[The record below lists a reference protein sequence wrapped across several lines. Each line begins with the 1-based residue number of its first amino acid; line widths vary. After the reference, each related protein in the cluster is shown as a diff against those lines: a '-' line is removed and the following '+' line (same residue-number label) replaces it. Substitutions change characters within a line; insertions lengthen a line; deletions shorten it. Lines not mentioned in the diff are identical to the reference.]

1 VEQISTGGKHAM
13 PIIATVVA
21 LMTLAGTALAQ
32 SRTAPTSD
40 HKDEEIQELK
50 TEIKQLE
57 QRVQAV
63 EGLGSQ
69 VKEVSRKVE
78 VDEQAQQDWN
88 ATLPK
93 VKAGVDGFWLD
104 SPDNAYKLHLNGY
117 VQGVS
122 RFYTSQEP
130 AGAPSTFV
138 MRRVRPIFEGTVAK
152 YYDFRIMPDFG
163 GGNTT
168 LYDAW
173 GNIHYWDQLQLKIG
187 KFKEPVGIERLQED
201 KWLFLVERG
210 LPSDLMADRD
220 IGAQLFGTLF
230 DNRVEWYAGVFNG
243 VPDNTATVDA
253 DVNSPKDFVARLFLH
268 PFHHTEVTLLDGL
281 GVGIAGSYGDERGTT
296 IDTFKSTF
304 QNIFFAFNSNVLASG
319 SRYRFSPQM
328 NYYHGPIGFF
338 SEFVQNG
345 QALGAIKT
353 APKTKPKTKYTT
365 LTNSAWQVVGS
376 YVLTGENATYNG
388 VTPREDFSPF
398 GGGGWGALELA
409 ARVGELEIDHK
420 AYALGFA
427 NPANSARTDFEWA
440 FGFNWY
446 LNRNVKFVLNYDL
459 NSFTGGARAGHNR
472 PKENGV
478 DTLFQ
483 VQF

>member
-1 VEQISTGGKHAM
+1 MS
-13 PIIATVVA
+13 
-21 LMTLAGTALAQ
+21 
-32 SRTAPTSD
+32 
-40 HKDEEIQELK
+40 
-50 TEIKQLE
+50 
-57 QRVQAV
+57 
-63 EGLGSQ
+63 
-69 VKEVSRKVE
+69 
-78 VDEQAQQDWN
+78 
-88 ATLPK
+88 
-93 VKAGVDGFWLD
+93 
-104 SPDNAYKLHLNGY
+104 
-117 VQGVS
+117 QGVS

-130 AGAPSTFV
+130 AGASSTFV
-138 MRRVRPIFEGTVAK
+138 MRRVRPIFEGTLAK

-173 GNIHYWDQLQLKIG
+173 GDIHYWEQLQLKIG

-201 KWLFLVERG
+201 IWLFLVERG

-230 DNRVEWYAGVFNG
+230 DNRVEWQVGVFNG
-243 VPDNTATVDA
+243 VPDNTATVDT
-253 DVNSPKDFVARLFLH
+253 DVNSPKDFAARLFLH
-268 PFHHTEVTLLDGL
+268 PFRHTQVALLDGL
-281 GVGIAGSYGDERGTT
+281 GVGIAGTYGDERGTT
-296 IDTFKSTF
+296 IDAFKSTF
-304 QNIFFAFNSNVLASG
+304 QNVFFSFNSTVSASG

-328 NYYHGPIGFF
+328 NYYQGPIGFF

-345 QALGAIKT
+345 QELVNKPT
-353 APKTKPKTKYTT
+353 AKKSKPTYTT
-365 LTNSAWQVVGS
+365 LTNSAWQVTAS

-388 VTPREDFSPF
+388 VTPCGDFSPF
-398 GGGGWGALELA
+398 GGGGWGAWELA

-459 NSFTGGARAGHNR
+459 NSFTGGAPKEHN
-472 PKENGV
+472 PLKENGI
-478 DTLFQ
+478 DSLFQ

>member
-1 VEQISTGGKHAM
+1 
-13 PIIATVVA
+13 VA
-21 LMTLAGTALAQ
+21 LLIPAGTSLAQ
-32 SRTAPTSD
+32 SRTTLTSD
-40 HKDEEIQELK
+40 QKDEEIQELK

-63 EGLGSQ
+63 EGLDRQ

-93 VKAGVDGFWLD
+93 VKAAADGFWLD
-104 SPDNAYKLHLNGY
+104 SPDNAYKLHLTGY

-122 RFYTSQEP
+122 RFYASQEP

-138 MRRVRPIFEGTVAK
+138 LRRVRPIFEGTVGK

-163 GGNTT
+163 GGNTIIN
-168 LYDAW
+168 DAW
-173 GNIHYWDQLQLKIG
+173 GNIHYWDELQLKIG

-201 KWLFLVERG
+201 RWLSLVERG

-230 DNRVEWYAGVFNG
+230 DNRVEWQAGVFNG

-253 DVNSPKDFVARLFLH
+253 DVNSPKDFAARLFLH
-268 PFHHTEVTLLDGL
+268 PFHHTQVELLDGL
-281 GVGIAGSYGDERGTT
+281 GLGIAGTYGDERGTT
-296 IDTFKSTF
+296 VDTFKSTF
-304 QNIFFAFNSNVLASG
+304 QNVFFTYNTTVSASG

-345 QALGAIKT
+345 QTLVNKPT
-353 APKTKPKTKYTT
+353 AKGSKPKYTT
-365 LTNSAWQVVGS
+365 LTNSAWQVVGT

-388 VTPREDFSPF
+388 VTPRGDFSPL
-398 GGGGWGALELA
+398 GGGGWGAWELA
-409 ARVGELEIDHK
+409 ARVGELELDHK

-427 NPANSARTDFEWA
+427 NPAISARTDFEWA
-440 FGFNWY
+440 FGFTWY

-459 NSFTGGARAGHNR
+459 NSFTGGAPKGHNR
-472 PKENGV
+472 PKENGI
-478 DTLFQ
+478 DSLFQ